1 MSIPSPVN
9 QSPLTTA
16 NPIESCS
23 HYLEFIYSFNF
34 GPEQRAVLKKHTYTR
49 SAWEN
54 HPEEKHGPV
63 HPVSSVDLIISF
75 VCLFVCIAVGIECLD
90 HGASLRR
97 GEVLCFLWF
106 DPLWFSMFLP
116 CWNEGVLRKL
126 RYFRGNNFSWHA
138 GYLFEIFNLKRMW
151 ATLGPK
157 YQSHV
162 KNYLYDRFL
171 LKDLLFNI
179 LA

>member
-1 MSIPSPVN
+1 ML
-9 QSPLTTA
+9 PLSGVYLQFQLWPRT
-16 NPIESCS
+16 ESCFEETHIHTQCMRES
-23 HYLEFIYSFNF
+23 SRGEARPCTPCFLGGFN
-34 GPEQRAVLKKHTYTR
+34 Y
-49 SAWEN
+49 
-54 HPEEKHGPV
+54 
-63 HPVSSVDLIISF
+63 F

-126 RYFRGNNFSWHA
+126 RYFQGNNFSWHA

-162 KNYLYDRFL
+162 KNYLYDRFYWRIYCL
-171 LKDLLFNI
+171 TFLHKLNI
-179 LA
+179 M